1 MAQHRH
7 PENFTVATCDGGC
20 MVCCDCRRGLH
31 VDISGILPVIDTVYT
46 RSRNG
51 VEHDFIFRTISYG
64 ADETAPYFLGTMVDG
79 DGKPFR
85 ECCEK
90 IIATAQ
96 ADFTDDADVVYEKGS
111 LYIVLGMRE
120 YSGVSAVYLLIRS
133 VDSNF
138 LDTYIF
144 HFYRES
150 SQHLCNIP
158 KGAYSDLGNIQ
169 AAQYL
174 TTKGYLTEFE
184 EDVLPVK
191 PVFGNSDGGY
201 LHQGLPP
208 VVRTTDAY
216 ACACSDCYGP
226 AEYTITVSNL
236 SALCFIVM
244 QPDVDSV
251 ELGIDALY
259 TCNPVTSNDD
269 GILSDEHEGTPN
281 ECGSNPTELCFGA
294 YNSTWT
300 VQAAVHFDLYG
311 EPSWGGNNTRITVTI
326 TFTCDGAIP
335 TTYTAQV
342 VLYTMT
348 DCAGGIQ
355 PATGAGLE
363 LDFGYGVEGT
373 IDVEIAPA

>member
-7 PENFTVATCDGGC
+7 PEYFTVATCDGGC
-20 MVCCDCRRGLH
+20 MVCCDCRRGLL

-51 VEHDFIFRTISYG
+51 VEHDFTFKTISYG

-90 IIATAQ
+90 WIASAQ
-96 ADFTDDADVVYEKGS
+96 VDVTDDSGTEYEKADAF
-111 LYIVLGMRE
+111 IHLGMQE
-120 YSGVSAVYLLIRS
+120 FSGVSAVYLVIRS
-133 VDSNF
+133 PVF

-150 SQHLCNIP
+150 AQHLCNIP
-158 KGAYSDLGNIQ
+158 KGEYSELGNIQ

-174 TTKGYLTEFE
+174 TTKGYLTDFE
-184 EDVLPVK
+184 ADVLPVK

-201 LHQGLPP
+201 LHQGLAP
-208 VVRTTDAY
+208 VVRSTDAY
-216 ACACSDCYGP
+216 TCACSDCYGP
-226 AEYTITVSNL
+226 AAYTITVSNL
-236 SALCFIVM
+236 SALCFTVM

-251 ELGIDALY
+251 ELELEASQTCRPLTYDAWG
-259 TCNPVTSNDD
+259 V
-269 GILSDEHEGTPN
+269 LSTEHEGTPI
-281 ECGSNPTELCFGA
+281 ECGSNPFDTCFGV

-300 VQAAVHFDLYG
+300 VQAAVHLYPYG
-311 EPSWGGNNTRITVTI
+311 DPAWGGKNTRITVTI

-335 TTYTAQV
+335 FTHSAYV

-355 PATGAGLE
+355 PATGTGLE
-363 LDFGYGVEGT
+363 LDFGDGVEGT

>member
-7 PENFTVATCDGGC
+7 PENFNVATCDGGC

-46 RSRNG
+46 RSSNG

-90 IIATAQ
+90 WIASAQ
-96 ADFTDDADVVYEKGS
+96 VDCTDDYGTEYEKADAFI
-111 LYIVLGMRE
+111 YLGMQQF
-120 YSGVSAVYLLIRS
+120 SGVSAAYLVIRS
-133 VDSNF
+133 PIF

-150 SQHLCNIP
+150 ARHLCNIP
-158 KGAYSDLGNIQ
+158 RGEYSDLGNIQ

-184 EDVLPVK
+184 SDVLPVK

-201 LHQGLPP
+201 LHQGLAP
-208 VVRTTDAY
+208 VVRSTDAY
-216 ACACSDCYGP
+216 TCACVDCYGP
-226 AEYTITVSNL
+226 ASYTITVSNL

-251 ELGIDALY
+251 DLELEALLSCWPLTY
-259 TCNPVTSNDD
+259 YED
-269 GILSDEHEGTPN
+269 GVLSTEHEGTPI
-281 ECGSNPTELCFGA
+281 ECGSNPTELCFGV

-300 VQAAVHFDLYG
+300 VQAAVDLDAYG
-311 EPSWGGNNTRITVTI
+311 DPVWGGNNTRITVTI

-355 PATGAGLE
+355 PATATGLE
-363 LDFGYGVEGT
+363 LDFGFGVEGT

>member
-90 IIATAQ
+90 VIATAQ
-96 ADFTDDADVVYEKGS
+96 ADFTDDADFVYEKGR
-111 LYIVLGMRE
+111 LVLVLGMRE
-120 YSGVSAVYLLIRS
+120 YSGVSEVYLLIRS
-133 VDSNF
+133 SDANF

-144 HFYRES
+144 HFYRENG
-150 SQHLCNIP
+150 QHLCNIP
-158 KGAYSDLGNIQ
+158 KGEYSDLGNTQ
-169 AAQYL
+169 AAQYM
-174 TTKGYLTEFE
+174 TTKGYLTDF
-184 EDVLPVK
+184 DGDTLPVK

-201 LHQGLPP
+201 LHQGLAP
-208 VVRTTDAY
+208 VVRSTDAY
-216 ACACSDCYGP
+216 NCACYDCYGP
-226 AEYTITVSNL
+226 TAYTVTVSNL

-251 ELGIDALY
+251 ELEIPADY
-259 TCNPVTSNDD
+259 TCAPQADTTAT
-269 GILSDEHEGTPN
+269 LSDEHEGTPV
-281 ECGSNPTELCFGA
+281 ECGSNPYDTCFGEYA
-294 YNSTWT
+294 STWT
-300 VQAAVHFDLYG
+300 VQAAVLTSVESPPD
-311 EPSWGGNNTRITVTI
+311 WGGNNTQILITI
-326 TFTCDGAIP
+326 TFTCDGEVPA
-335 TTYTAQV
+335 TYSAQV